1 MKSRLILSA
10 GIVLLLGA
18 VPRARA
24 ASDLLPRSTPEAEGI
39 PSQAVVDFVEAAD
52 KIVNTFDSFMILRHG
67 KVIAEGWWK
76 GMASS
81 SGDAGTTP
89 SGPTAQAASSS
100 S

>member
-52 KIVNTFDSFMILRHG
+52 KNVNTFDSFMILRHG
-67 KVIAEGWWK
+67 KVIAEGW
-76 GMASS
+76 
-81 SGDAGTTP
+81 
-89 SGPTAQAASSS
+89 
-100 S
+100 